1 MSYLYKTLAATIGG
15 FLALVAP
22 IIPLLWVCLGFVI
35 VDALTAY
42 RLNRRVIIIA
52 KSNGAE
58 VHKDAHKFRTSK
70 AWKAVT
76 TMRDIAILLFLGHI
90 LDTQVFGFF
99 NGIYIA
105 NYIAGVFC
113 VLQAWS
119 VLENSSSCNGSR
131 WAKLLQKIMVDK
143 AERHLDIKLD
153 ELKDE
158 NKKRLQT
165 N

>member
-1 MSYLYKTLAATIGG
+1 MSRPNVAYIV
-15 FLALVAP
+15 FL
-22 IIPLLWVCLGFVI
+22 VCLGFVL
-35 VDALTAY
+35 VDVISAY
-42 RLNRRVIIIA
+42 RLNKRVVLTA
-52 KSNGAE
+52 KSKGVE

-70 AWKAVT
+70 ALKVVT
-76 TMRDIAILLFLGHI
+76 TMRDISILLFLGHI

-119 VLENSSSCNGSR
+119 ILENSSSCNGSR

-158 NKKRLQT
+158 NKEGLQT